1 MTSTRFLVASTQA
14 GSLIG
19 RQEATIKAIQEGLGA
34 IVCVLGPGAE
44 QIPFFKVFV
53 MQVKL

>member
-1 MTSTRFLVASTQA
+1 MTSTRLLVVGTQA

-19 RQEATIKAIQEGLGA
+19 RQGATIKAIKEGLGA
-34 IVCVLGPGAE
+34 IVRVLGPGAE

-53 MQVKL
+53 MQVKF